1 MTECLT
7 EHSEQIIIAGT
18 ITMMV
23 EYMYLDVMFFNLSK
37 KYQDLH

>member
-18 ITMMV
+18 ITCNDGWIHV
-23 EYMYLDVMFFNLSK
+23 FRCYVFQSK
-37 KYQDLH
+37 